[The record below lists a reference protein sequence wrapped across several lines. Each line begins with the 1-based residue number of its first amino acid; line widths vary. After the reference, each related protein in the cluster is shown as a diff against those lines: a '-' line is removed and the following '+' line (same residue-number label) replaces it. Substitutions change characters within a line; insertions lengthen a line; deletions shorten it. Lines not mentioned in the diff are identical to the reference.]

1 MKTMLFII
9 GGIVV
14 VFALIVVA
22 YGAAIVLNDTTTGKE
37 SEAETIDLALQNIG
51 IQEPTW
57 QTVVVAASNET
68 DVPREA
74 VWETWSELENWPTWS
89 NPLHVSARWL
99 GEAGWG
105 EGAEF
110 EQVLTLGPP
119 LGTITAQEKVSAIV
133 PGERAM
139 WCKDEN
145 GVKSCH
151 IWQFETLS
159 NGRTR
164 ITNVEVFHGSAM
176 GLAKPLVAN
185 NWQQMFE
192 TSVEGLIRQA
202 GETS

>member
-1 MKTMLFII
+1 MKTLLFII
-9 GGIVV
+9 GGIVFV
-14 VFALIVVA
+14 YALIVVA
-22 YGAAIVLNDTTTGKE
+22 YGAAIVFNDTTSGKE
-37 SEAETIDLALQNIG
+37 SEAETIDLAFQNIG

-57 QTVVVAASNET
+57 QTVVVAASSET
-68 DVPREA
+68 DLPGEA
-74 VWETWSELENWPTWS
+74 VRETWSKLENWPTWS

-99 GEAGWG
+99 GEAGW
-105 EGAEF
+105 EQGAEF

-119 LGTITAQEKVSAIV
+119 LGAITAQEKVSAIV

-151 IWQFETLS
+151 IWQFESLS
-159 NGRTR
+159 DGRTR
-164 ITNVEVFHGSAM
+164 VTKVEVLHGSAM
-176 GLAKPLVAN
+176 GLVKPLVAD

-192 TSVEGLIRQA
+192 ASVEGLIQQA